1 MPKDWRENHKWGDFG
16 LNLELKRNGHVLT
29 VVVSGEL
36 DLSTSPDF
44 RHRIGD
50 ELEQNQGIQ
59 HLIFDFKD
67 TSFIDSSGLGAI
79 LGRYRTIAQ
88 RDGKVSAVNVPP
100 HLVRLFELSGLLK
113 VMTIYPSLEEAEK
126 YD

>member
-1 MPKDWRENHKWGDFG
+1 MPKDRQESQNRGDSG
-16 LNLELKRNGHVLT
+16 LNLELKQNGRVLT

-44 RHRIGD
+44 RRRIGD

-59 HLIFDFKD
+59 HLIFDFKE
-67 TSFIDSSGLGAI
+67 TSFVDSSGLGAI
-79 LGRYRTIAQ
+79 LGRYRTIAK

-113 VMTIYPSLEEAEK
+113 VMTIDPSLEEAEK